1 MSAPPEHGSSTSST
15 PGSTSSSGP
24 VGARDLARL
33 ERPPVD
39 WKTFA
44 IAAGIVVLFLV
55 AGAAFPSQ
63 LKTGADAVLEV
74 VVGDF
79 GWAFVLGATGFV
91 VLALVLAFSRFGRI
105 RLGRDEDR
113 PEHSRASW
121 IAMMFSAGMGI
132 GLMFYGVTEP
142 VTHLMTVPQSDA
154 EPGSQAAATEA
165 MNYSLFHWGLHPWAI
180 YAVVGLA
187 LAYSSY
193 RKERAG
199 GFSAAF
205 APLLRGRRGKGAA
218 RAIDVFAIFATLFGS
233 AVSLGL
239 GAAQMNG
246 GLTEVFGVAN
256 STGVKVA
263 IIAVLTVCF
272 IVSAI
277 SGIERGIKWLSNTNM
292 VLALILLFF
301 LFVVGPTVFMLNLI
315 PASAGNYL
323 AALPQMATRTGAF
336 GGSEWLSGWT
346 LFYWAWWVSWTPFV
360 GAFLAKISKGRTIRE
375 FIVGVMLV
383 PTLVSLVW
391 FSVLGGAA
399 IDLQRKFVDGLGGA
413 DIAGIANQESQ
424 MFTFLQQFPWAG
436 VTSVLVVVLVAIFFV
451 SGADASSIVMGSLS
465 SYGVDEPQKW
475 LVALWGGL
483 MGLVAIVLFFAGGLE
498 ALQDITIIA
507 AAPFLVIMALMCVAL
522 VKDLVRD
529 PKMTEQ
535 RRRRGDKRDPRITA
549 VDHEWESPVP
559 DHVTSTPPAPGAEPT
574 R

>member
-1 MSAPPEHGSSTSST
+1 MSAPPEHRSGTSSPT
-15 PGSTSSSGP
+15 PDGTP
-24 VGARDLARL
+24 GARDLGRAKH
-33 ERPPVD
+33 PPVD
-39 WKTFA
+39 RKTFA
-44 IAAGIVVLFLV
+44 VAAGVVVLFLLV
-55 AGAAFPSQ
+55 GAIWPTQ
-63 LKTGADAVLEV
+63 LKSGADAVLEV

-142 VTHLMTVPQSDA
+142 VTHLMTAPQNDA
-154 EPGSQAAATEA
+154 QAGSQDAAREA

-218 RAIDVFAIFATLFGS
+218 RVIDVFAIFATLFGS

-246 GLTEVFGVAN
+246 GLTEVFGIPN
-256 STGVKVA
+256 STTVKA
-263 IIAVLTVCF
+263 IIIAVLTVCF
-272 IVSAI
+272 ILSAI

-292 VLALILLFF
+292 VLALVLLFF

-323 AALPQMATRTGAF
+323 SALPTMAFRTGAF
-336 GGSEWLSGWT
+336 GGTDWLSAWT

-360 GAFLAKISKGRTIRE
+360 GAFLAKISKGRTVRE
-375 FIVGVMLV
+375 FIVGVMLI
-383 PTLVSLVW
+383 PTAVSLIW

-399 IDLQRKFVDGLGGA
+399 IDLQRKFVEGTGGA
-413 DIAGIANQESQ
+413 DIAGLANQESQ

-436 VTSVLVVVLVAIFFV
+436 ATSVLVVLLVAIFFV

-507 AAPFLVIMALMCVAL
+507 AAPFLVIMVLMCVAL
-522 VKDLVRD
+522 VKDLTRD
-529 PKMTEQ
+529 PAVTATK
-535 RRRRGDKRDPRITA
+535 RRRGDTKDPRITA
-549 VDHEWESPVP
+549 VDHDWESPVP
-559 DHVTSTPPAPGAEPT
+559 ADET

>member
-1 MSAPPEHGSSTSST
+1 MSAPPEHRSGTSS
-15 PGSTSSSGP
+15 PTSDGTL
-24 VGARDLARL
+24 GARDLGRL
-33 ERPPVD
+33 KKPPVD
-39 WKTFA
+39 RKTFA
-44 IAAGIVVLFLV
+44 IAAGVVVLFLLV
-55 AGAAFPSQ
+55 GAIWPTQ
-63 LKTGADAVLEV
+63 LKSGADAVLEV

-142 VTHLMTVPQSDA
+142 VTHLMTVPQNDA
-154 EPGSQAAATEA
+154 QAGSQDAAREA

-205 APLLRGRRGKGAA
+205 APLLRGKRGKGAA
-218 RAIDVFAIFATLFGS
+218 RVIDVFAIFATLFGS

-246 GLTEVFGVAN
+246 GLTEVFGIPN
-256 STGVKVA
+256 STTVKA
-263 IIAVLTVCF
+263 IIIAVLTVCF
-272 IVSAI
+272 ILSAI

-292 VLALILLFF
+292 VLALVLLFF

-323 AALPQMATRTGAF
+323 AALPTMAFRTGAF
-336 GGSEWLSGWT
+336 GGTDWLSAWT

-375 FIVGVMLV
+375 FIVGVMLI
-383 PTLVSLVW
+383 PTAVSLVW

-399 IDLQRKFVDGLGGA
+399 IDLQRKFVEGTGGA

-436 VTSVLVVVLVAIFFV
+436 ATSVLVVLLVAIFFV

-507 AAPFLVIMALMCVAL
+507 AAPFLVIMVLMCVAL
-522 VKDLVRD
+522 VKDLTRD
-529 PKMTEQ
+529 PAVTATK
-535 RRRRGDKRDPRITA
+535 RRRGDTKDPRITA
-549 VDHEWESPVP
+549 VDHDWESPVP
-559 DHVTSTPPAPGAEPT
+559 VDES

>member
-1 MSAPPEHGSSTSST
+1 MSAPPEHQPDTPST
-15 PGSTSSSGP
+15 PSTPLPPPPS
-24 VGARDLARL
+24 A
-33 ERPPVD
+33 RPPVD
-39 WKTFA
+39 KRTFA
-44 IAAGIVVLFLV
+44 VAAGVVVLFLL
-55 AGAAFPSQ
+55 AGAVWPTQ
-63 LKTGADAVLEV
+63 LKAGADAVLEV

-142 VTHLMTVPQSDA
+142 VTHLMTVPQNDA
-154 EPGSQAAATEA
+154 EPASQAAAREA

-205 APLLRGRRGKGAA
+205 APLLHGRRGRGAA
-218 RAIDVFAIFATLFGS
+218 RVIDVFAIFATLFGS

-256 STGVKVA
+256 STTVKVI

-272 IVSAI
+272 VVSAI

-292 VLALILLFF
+292 VLALALLFF
-301 LFVVGPTVFMLNLI
+301 LFVVGPTVFILNLV

-336 GGSEWLSGWT
+336 GGTDWLSAWT

-360 GAFLAKISKGRTIRE
+360 GAFLAKISRGRTIRE
-375 FIVGVMLV
+375 FVVGVMLV
-383 PTLVSLVW
+383 PTTVSLVW

-399 IDLQRKFVDGLGGA
+399 IDLQRRFVEGTGGA
-413 DIAGIANQESQ
+413 DIAGIADQESQ
-424 MFTFLQQFPWAG
+424 MFTFLDQFPWSG
-436 VTSVLVVVLVAIFFV
+436 FTSILVVVLVAIFFV

-475 LVALWGGL
+475 LTALWGAL

-507 AAPFLVIMALMCVAL
+507 AAPFLVIMALMAVAL

-529 PKMTEQ
+529 PGITSQK
-535 RRRRGDKRDPRITA
+535 RRHGDRRDPGATA
-549 VDHEWESPVP
+549 ADRDWDSPVP
-559 DHVTSTPPAPGAEPT
+559 DH

>member
-1 MSAPPEHGSSTSST
+1 MSAPPEHRTDTSPDPSTGPST
-15 PGSTSSSGP
+15 GP
-24 VGARDLARL
+24 AGAVA
-33 ERPPVD
+33 RPPVD
-39 WKTFA
+39 KRTFA
-44 IAAGIVVLFLV
+44 VAAGVVVLFLLV
-55 AGAAFPSQ
+55 GAVWPTQ
-63 LKTGADAVLEV
+63 LKSGADAVLQV

-142 VTHLMTVPQSDA
+142 VTHLMTVPQNDQT
-154 EPGSQAAATEA
+154 PGSQAAATEA

-205 APLLRGRRGKGAA
+205 APLLRGRRGKSAA
-218 RAIDVFAIFATLFGS
+218 RVIDVFAIFATLFGS

-246 GLTEVFGVAN
+246 GLTEVFGIAN
-256 STGVKVA
+256 STTVKVV

-292 VLALILLFF
+292 VLALALLFF

-323 AALPQMATRTGAF
+323 AALPTMATRTGAF
-336 GGSEWLSGWT
+336 GGTDWLSAWT

-383 PTLVSLVW
+383 PTAVSLVW

-399 IDLQRKFVDGLGGA
+399 IDLQRKFVDGAGGA

-436 VTSVLVVVLVAIFFV
+436 FTSVLVVVLVAIFFV

-507 AAPFLVIMALMCVAL
+507 AAPFLVVMALMAVAL
-522 VKDLVRD
+522 VKDLARD
-529 PKMTEQ
+529 PKITSPQ
-535 RRRRGDKRDPRITA
+535 RRRGDRRDPRVTA
-549 VDHEWESPVP
+549 ADREWDSPVP
-559 DHVTSTPPAPGAEPT
+559 THVEATPPAPGAEPS

>member
-1 MSAPPEHGSSTSST
+1 MSS
-15 PGSTSSSGP
+15 
-24 VGARDLARL
+24 RDLARTAH
-33 ERPPVD
+33 PPVD
-39 WKTFA
+39 RRTFA
-44 IAAGIVVLFLV
+44 VAAGVVVLFLLV
-55 AGAAFPSQ
+55 GAVWPEQ
-63 LKTGADAVLEV
+63 LQSGADAVLEV

-142 VTHLMTVPQSDA
+142 VTHLMTVPQNDA
-154 EPGSQAAATEA
+154 TPGSQAAAREA
-165 MNYSLFHWGLHPWAI
+165 VNYSLFHWGLHPWAI

-193 RKERAG
+193 RKERVG

-205 APLLRGRRGKGAA
+205 APLLRGRRGRGAA
-218 RAIDVFAIFATLFGS
+218 RVIDVFAIFATLFGS

-246 GLTEVFGVAN
+246 GLTEVFGVPN
-256 STGVKVA
+256 STAVKA
-263 IIAVLTVCF
+263 TIIAVLTVCF
-272 IVSAI
+272 VVSAV

-292 VLALILLFF
+292 VLALLLLLF
-301 LFVVGPTVFMLNLI
+301 LFVVGPTVFVLNLV
-315 PASAGNYL
+315 PASLGNYL
-323 AALPQMATRTGAF
+323 AALPTMSFRTGAF
-336 GGSEWLSGWT
+336 GGTDWLSGWT

-360 GAFLAKISKGRTIRE
+360 GAFLAKISKGRTVRE
-375 FIVGVMLV
+375 FVVGVMLV
-383 PTLVSLVW
+383 PTAVSLLW

-399 IDLQRKFVDGLGGA
+399 IDLQRRFVAGTGGA
-413 DIAGIANQESQ
+413 DIAGIADQESQ

-436 VTSVLVVVLVAIFFV
+436 ATSVLVVVLVAIFFV

-465 SYGVDEPQKW
+465 SYGVDEPRRW
-475 LVALWGGL
+475 VVAVWGGL

-522 VKDLVRD
+522 VKDLL
-529 PKMTEQ
+529 
-535 RRRRGDKRDPRITA
+535 RDPRITTRERRHGDRRDPRVTA
-549 VDHEWESPVP
+549 VDHEWESPLPVEGP
-559 DHVTSTPPAPGAEPT
+559 PTPPAPGARPS

>member
-1 MSAPPEHGSSTSST
+1 MSAPPEHGSRTPSDDPAGTPATTS
-15 PGSTSSSGP
+15 
-24 VGARDLARL
+24 ARDLAHGG
-33 ERPPVD
+33 RPPVD
-39 WKTFA
+39 KRTFFV
-44 IAAGIVVLFLV
+44 AAGVVVVFL
-55 AGAAFPSQ
+55 AFGALLPDQ
-63 LKTGADAVLEV
+63 LLTGTTAVLDV

-79 GWAFVLGATGFV
+79 GWAFVLGATAFV

-113 PEHSRASW
+113 PVHSRSSW

-142 VTHLMTVPQSDA
+142 VSHLMTVPQNDA
-154 EPGSQAAATEA
+154 EAGSQAAATEA

-205 APLLRGRRGKGAA
+205 APLLRGPRGKGAA
-218 RAIDVFAIFATLFGS
+218 RVIDVFAIFATLFGS

-246 GLTEVFGVAN
+246 GLTEVFGVAD

-263 IIAVLTVCF
+263 IIAILTVCF
-272 IVSAI
+272 VLSAI

-292 VLALILLFF
+292 VLALVLLLF
-301 LFVVGPTVFMLNLI
+301 LFVVGPTVFILNLV

-323 AALPQMATRTGAF
+323 SALPTMAFRTGAF
-336 GGSEWLSGWT
+336 GGTEWMSGWT

-375 FIVGVMLV
+375 FVVCVMLV
-383 PTLVSLVW
+383 PTAVSLVW

-399 IDLQRKFVDGLGGA
+399 IDLQRRFLGGEGGI
-413 DIAGIANQESQ
+413 DIAGIANSEAQ
-424 MFTFLQQFPWAG
+424 MFTFLSAFPWAG
-436 VTSVLVVVLVAIFFV
+436 ATSILVVVLVAIFFV

-498 ALQDITIIA
+498 ALQNITIIA
-507 AAPFLVIMALMCVAL
+507 AAPFLVVMALMAVAL
-522 VKDLVRD
+522 VKDLSAD
-529 PKMTEQ
+529 PKVTQ
-535 RRRRGDKRDPRITA
+535 PRRRHGDRRDPRITA
-549 VDHEWESPVP
+549 VDTEWDSPVG
-559 DHVTSTPPAPGAEPT
+559 DVTPTPPAPGATPS
-574 R
+574 RR

>member
-1 MSAPPEHGSSTSST
+1 MSAPPEHRSGTSSPT
-15 PGSTSSSGP
+15 PDGTL
-24 VGARDLARL
+24 GARDLARL
-33 ERPPVD
+33 KNPPVD
-39 WKTFA
+39 RKTFA
-44 IAAGIVVLFLV
+44 VAAGVVVLFLLV
-55 AGAAFPSQ
+55 GTIWPTQ
-63 LKTGADAVLEV
+63 LKSGADAVLEV

-142 VTHLMTVPQSDA
+142 VTHLMTVPQNDA
-154 EPGSQAAATEA
+154 QAGSQDAAREA

-205 APLLRGRRGKGAA
+205 APLLRGKRGKGAA
-218 RAIDVFAIFATLFGS
+218 RVIDVFAIFATLFGS

-246 GLTEVFGVAN
+246 GLTEVFGIPN
-256 STGVKVA
+256 STTVKA
-263 IIAVLTVCF
+263 IIIAVLTVCF
-272 IVSAI
+272 ILSAI

-292 VLALILLFF
+292 VLALVLLFF

-323 AALPQMATRTGAF
+323 AALPTMAFRTGAF
-336 GGSEWLSGWT
+336 GGTDWLSAWT

-375 FIVGVMLV
+375 FIVGVMLI
-383 PTLVSLVW
+383 PTAVSLVW

-399 IDLQRKFVDGLGGA
+399 IDLQRKFVEGTGGA

-436 VTSVLVVVLVAIFFV
+436 ATSVLVVLLVAIFFV

-507 AAPFLVIMALMCVAL
+507 AAPFLVIMVLMCVAL
-522 VKDLVRD
+522 VKDLTRD
-529 PKMTEQ
+529 PAVTATK
-535 RRRRGDKRDPRITA
+535 RRRGDTKDPRITA
-549 VDHEWESPVP
+549 VDHDWESPVP
-559 DHVTSTPPAPGAEPT
+559 VDES

>member
-1 MSAPPEHGSSTSST
+1 MSAPPEHRSGTASPT
-15 PGSTSSSGP
+15 PDGTP
-24 VGARDLARL
+24 GARDLGRPKN
-33 ERPPVD
+33 PPVD
-39 WKTFA
+39 RKTFA
-44 IAAGIVVLFLV
+44 IAAGVVVLFLLV
-55 AGAAFPSQ
+55 GAIWPTR
-63 LKTGADAVLEV
+63 LKSGADAVLEV

-142 VTHLMTVPQSDA
+142 VTHLMTAPQNDA
-154 EPGSQAAATEA
+154 PAGSQDAAREA

-205 APLLRGRRGKGAA
+205 APLLRGKRGKGAA
-218 RAIDVFAIFATLFGS
+218 RVIDVFAIFATLFGS

-246 GLTEVFGVAN
+246 GLTEVFGIPN
-256 STGVKVA
+256 STTVKA
-263 IIAVLTVCF
+263 IIIAVLTVCF
-272 IVSAI
+272 ILSAI

-292 VLALILLFF
+292 VLALVLLFF

-323 AALPQMATRTGAF
+323 SALPTMAFRTGAF
-336 GGSEWLSGWT
+336 GGTDWLSAWT

-375 FIVGVMLV
+375 FIVGVMLI
-383 PTLVSLVW
+383 PTAVSLVW

-399 IDLQRKFVDGLGGA
+399 IDLQRKFVAGTGGA
-413 DIAGIANQESQ
+413 DIAGLADQESQ

-436 VTSVLVVVLVAIFFV
+436 ATSVLVVLLVAIFFV

-465 SYGVDEPQKW
+465 SYGVDEPRKS

-507 AAPFLVIMALMCVAL
+507 AAPFLVIMVLMCVAL
-522 VKDLVRD
+522 VKDLTRD
-529 PKMTEQ
+529 PAVTATK
-535 RRRRGDKRDPRITA
+535 RRRGDTKDPRITA
-549 VDHEWESPVP
+549 VDHDWESPVP
-559 DHVTSTPPAPGAEPT
+559 ADET

>member
-1 MSAPPEHGSSTSST
+1 MVILFLL
-15 PGSTSSSGP
+15 
-24 VGARDLARL
+24 VGAVW
-33 ERPPVD
+33 P
-39 WKTFA
+39 T
-44 IAAGIVVLFLV
+44 
-55 AGAAFPSQ
+55 Q
-63 LKTGADAVLEV
+63 LKAGADAVLEV
-74 VVGDF
+74 VVQDF

-91 VLALVLAFSRFGRI
+91 VLALVLAFSRYGRI

-121 IAMMFSAGMGI
+121 VAMMFSAGMGI

-142 VTHLMTVPQSDA
+142 VTHLMTVPQGDA
-154 EPGSQAAATEA
+154 EPGSQAAAREA
-165 MNYSLFHWGLHPWAI
+165 MDYSLFHWGLHPWAI

-205 APLLRGRRGKGAA
+205 APLLRGRRGRGAA
-218 RAIDVFAIFATLFGS
+218 RVIDVFAIFATLFGS

-246 GLTEVFGVAN
+246 GLTEVFGVPN
-256 STGVKVA
+256 STTVKVA

-272 IVSAI
+272 VVSAI

-292 VLALILLFF
+292 VLALALLFF
-301 LFVVGPTVFMLNLI
+301 LFVVGPTVFVLDLV
-315 PASAGNYL
+315 PASLGNYL
-323 AALPQMATRTGAF
+323 TALPHMATRTGAF
-336 GGSEWLSGWT
+336 GGTDWLSAWT

-375 FIVGVMLV
+375 FVIGVMLV
-383 PTLVSLVW
+383 PTAVSLVW

-399 IDLQRKFVDGLGGA
+399 IDLQRRFVEGTGGA
-413 DIAGIANQESQ
+413 DIAGIADQESQ
-424 MFTFLQQFPWAG
+424 MFTFLDQFPWAG
-436 VTSVLVVVLVAIFFV
+436 FTSVLVVVLVAIFFV

-475 LVALWGGL
+475 LTAVWGAL

-507 AAPFLVIMALMCVAL
+507 AAPFLVLMVVMAVAL

-529 PKMTEQ
+529 PAVTTQK
-535 RRRRGDKRDPRITA
+535 RRSGDRRDPRVTA
-549 VDHEWESPVP
+549 IDHDWASPVRSE
-559 DHVTSTPPAPGAEPT
+559 D
-574 R
+574 

>member
-1 MSAPPEHGSSTSST
+1 MSAPPEHTSDTSSPT
-15 PGSTSSSGP
+15 PDQP
-24 VGARDLARL
+24 VGARGAGRP

-39 WKTFA
+39 RKTFA
-44 IAAGIVVLFLV
+44 TAAGVVVLFLLV
-55 AGAAFPSQ
+55 GAVWPGQ
-63 LKTGADAVLEV
+63 LQSGADAVLEV

-121 IAMMFSAGMGI
+121 VAMMFSAGMGI

-142 VTHLMTVPQSDA
+142 VTHLMTVPQNDA
-154 EPGSQAAATEA
+154 EAGSQAAAREA

-218 RAIDVFAIFATLFGS
+218 RVIDVFAIFATLFGS

-246 GLTEVFGVAN
+246 GLSEVFGVAN
-256 STGVKVA
+256 TTTVKA
-263 IIAVLTVCF
+263 IIIAVLTVCF
-272 IVSAI
+272 VLSAI

-292 VLALILLFF
+292 VLALVLLFF
-301 LFVVGPTVFMLNLI
+301 LFVVGPTVFVLNLL

-323 AALPQMATRTGAF
+323 AALPTMSFRTGAF
-336 GGSEWLSGWT
+336 GGTEWLSGWT
-346 LFYWAWWVSWTPFV
+346 LFYWAWWISWTPFV

-375 FIVGVMLV
+375 FIVGVMLI
-383 PTLVSLVW
+383 PTAVSLIW

-399 IDLQRKFVDGLGGA
+399 IDLQRRFVEGTGGA
-413 DIAGIANQESQ
+413 DIAGIATQESQ

-436 VTSVLVVVLVAIFFV
+436 ATSVLVVVLVAIFFV

-475 LVALWGGL
+475 IVALWGAL

-507 AAPFLVIMALMCVAL
+507 AAPFLVIMTLMCVAL
-522 VKDLVRD
+522 VKDLTRD
-529 PKMTEQ
+529 PAVTSS
-535 RRRRGDKRDPRITA
+535 RRRRGDERDPRVTA
-549 VDHEWESPVP
+549 VDHDWESPVAA
-559 DHVTSTPPAPGAEPT
+559 HVPPTPPAPGAEPT

>member
-1 MSAPPEHGSSTSST
+1 MSAPPEHRSGTSSPT
-15 PGSTSSSGP
+15 PDGTPDTGDP
-24 VGARDLARL
+24 GRPKK
-33 ERPPVD
+33 PPVD
-39 WKTFA
+39 VRTFA
-44 IAAGIVVLFLV
+44 IAAGVVVLFLLV
-55 AGAAFPSQ
+55 GAIWPTQ
-63 LKTGADAVLEV
+63 LKVGADAVLEV

-142 VTHLMTVPQSDA
+142 VTHLMTVPQNDA
-154 EPGSQAAATEA
+154 QAGSQDAAREA

-218 RAIDVFAIFATLFGS
+218 RVIDVFAIFATLFGS

-246 GLTEVFGVAN
+246 GLTEVFGVPN
-256 STGVKVA
+256 STTVKA
-263 IIAVLTVCF
+263 IIIAVLTVCF
-272 IVSAI
+272 ILSAI

-292 VLALILLFF
+292 VLALVLLFF

-323 AALPQMATRTGAF
+323 AALPTMAFRTGAF
-336 GGSEWLSGWT
+336 GGTDWLSAWT

-360 GAFLAKISKGRTIRE
+360 GAFLAKISKGRTVRE
-375 FIVGVMLV
+375 FIVGVMLI
-383 PTLVSLVW
+383 PTAVSLVW

-399 IDLQRKFVDGLGGA
+399 IDLQRKFVEGTGGA

-436 VTSVLVVVLVAIFFV
+436 ATSVLVVVLVAIFFV

-522 VKDLVRD
+522 VKDLTRD
-529 PKMTEQ
+529 PAVTAVK
-535 RRRRGDKRDPRITA
+535 RRRGDTKDPRITA
-549 VDHEWESPVP
+549 VDHDWESPVP
-559 DHVTSTPPAPGAEPT
+559 ADET

>member
-1 MSAPPEHGSSTSST
+1 MPA
-15 PGSTSSSGP
+15 
-24 VGARDLARL
+24 
-33 ERPPVD
+33 RPPVD
-39 WKTFA
+39 RTTLVV
-44 IAAGIVVLFLV
+44 AAGLVVLFLLV
-55 AGAAFPSQ
+55 GALWPTR
-63 LKTGADAVLEV
+63 LKAGADAVLDV
-74 VVGDF
+74 VVADF

-121 IAMMFSAGMGI
+121 VAMMFSAGMGI
-132 GLMFYGVTEP
+132 GLMFYGVAEP
-142 VTHLMTVPQSDA
+142 VAHLVTVPQNDA
-154 EPGSQAAATEA
+154 APGSQAAAREA

-205 APLLRGRRGKGAA
+205 APLLRGRRGRGAA
-218 RAIDVFAIFATLFGS
+218 RVIDVFAIFATLFGS

-246 GLTEVFGVAN
+246 GLTEVFGVAS
-256 STGVKVA
+256 STTVKAV

-272 IVSAI
+272 ILSAV
-277 SGIERGIKWLSNTNM
+277 SGIDRGIKWLSNTNM
-292 VLALILLFF
+292 VLALVLLLF
-301 LFVVGPTVFMLNLI
+301 LFVVGPTVFVLDLI

-323 AALPQMATRTGAF
+323 SALPHMAFRTGAF
-336 GGSEWLSGWT
+336 GGTDWLSAWT

-375 FIVGVMLV
+375 FVVGVMLV
-383 PTLVSLVW
+383 PTTVSLVW
-391 FSVLGGAA
+391 FAVLGGAA
-399 IDLQRKFVDGLGGA
+399 IDLQRRFIEGTGGA
-413 DIAGIANQESQ
+413 DIAGIADQESQ
-424 MFTFLQQFPWAG
+424 MFTFLAQFPWSG
-436 VTSVLVVVLVAIFFV
+436 FTSVLVVVLVAIFFV

-465 SYGVDEPQKW
+465 SYGVDEPRRW
-475 LVALWGGL
+475 LTALWGAL

-498 ALQDITIIA
+498 ALQDVTIIA
-507 AAPFLVIMALMCVAL
+507 AAPFLVIMVLMAAAL
-522 VKDLVRD
+522 VKDLARD
-529 PKMTEQ
+529 PKMTMPK
-535 RRRRGDKRDPRITA
+535 RRSGDRRDPRVTA
-549 VDHEWESPVP
+549 VDHDWHSPVP
-559 DHVTSTPPAPGAEPT
+559 GAD